1 MRPLSFLGSRETP
14 SLLRSCISLGIKVSR
29 HRLVVLEV
37 RARNW
42 RVQGGPATSTYLVD
56 KLQLATGRLPVRLR
70 PRISLKWGRALTE
83 SFTSF
88 LMYSFSSKQ
97 ISSSSHTSHSVRSP
111 LHIPRM
117 WGSSLLHAFAGYVIW
132 LEPCLHS
139 PDGNRLDG
147 FAYLQGA
154 MVPLLHGST
163 WTLATSQYCQVA
175 ETAR

>member
-1 MRPLSFLGSRETP
+1 
-14 SLLRSCISLGIKVSR
+14 
-29 HRLVVLEV
+29 VVQLEV
-37 RARNW
+37 RERNW

-56 KLQLATGRLPVRLR
+56 KLQLATGRPPVRLR
-70 PRISLKWGRALTE
+70 PRISLKWGRALAE
-83 SFTSF
+83 SFISI
-88 LMYSFSSKQ
+88 LMCFFSSKQ
-97 ISSSSHTSHSVRSP
+97 TSLSSRVSRSVRSP
-111 LHIPRM
+111 LHIPRL

-139 PDGNRLDG
+139 PDGNPLDG